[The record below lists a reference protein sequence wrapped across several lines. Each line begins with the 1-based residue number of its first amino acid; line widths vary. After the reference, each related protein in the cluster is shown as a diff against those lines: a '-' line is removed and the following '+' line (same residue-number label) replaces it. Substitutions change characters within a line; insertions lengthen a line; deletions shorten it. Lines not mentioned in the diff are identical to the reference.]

1 MEYVE
6 QNLYYHNDKEQ
17 STDNLH
23 PFEQLTEKNVYEVI
37 RVKEGIPLFLEDHL
51 RRFRTSALYVGNPL
65 TDSDNTLI
73 SRLYQLINKN
83 SPFDQ
88 NIKLIWNKDIGLL
101 AFFTKSFYPPTS
113 YYQSGIKTTLLN
125 LEREDPNIKLQRE
138 EYQKT
143 VLAKREKTGAYEVLL
158 VDQEDNLT
166 EGSRSNLFIV
176 KGDKLYTSPAKNV
189 LLGIVRSKVVDICR
203 QQQIDIIEQKI
214 PVSELNTIDGAFI
227 SGTGNDILP
236 IASINNIALESIKN
250 PIILT
255 IMREY
260 YRLVNQYIVSKKGL
274 KR

>member
-1 MEYVE
+1 M
-6 QNLYYHNDKEQ
+6 
-17 STDNLH
+17 
-23 PFEQLTEKNVYEVI
+23 
-37 RVKEGIPLFLEDHL
+37 
-51 RRFRTSALYVGNPL
+51 
-65 TDSDNTLI
+65 
-73 SRLYQLINKN
+73 
-83 SPFDQ
+83 
-88 NIKLIWNKDIGLL
+88 
-101 AFFTKSFYPPTS
+101 
-113 YYQSGIKTTLLN
+113 
-125 LEREDPNIKLQRE
+125 
-138 EYQKT
+138 
-143 VLAKREKTGAYEVLL
+143 LL